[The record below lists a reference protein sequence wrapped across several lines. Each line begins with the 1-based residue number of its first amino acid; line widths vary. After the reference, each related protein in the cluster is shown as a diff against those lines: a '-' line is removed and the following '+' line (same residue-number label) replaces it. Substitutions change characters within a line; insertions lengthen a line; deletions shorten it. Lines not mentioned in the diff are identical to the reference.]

1 MFTKPKMNI
10 PVINNFTSGTAV
22 GNEHFVIGWDHE
34 PNVTGYEI
42 KIEELNDFIAKSL
55 EF

>member
-1 MFTKPKMNI
+1 MNI